1 MIDAKWWL
9 VCYDVRDPKRLRR
22 AATLLEGSGQRV
34 QYSIFRCW
42 MTPAQMQELRW
53 ELTRVLDSADELL
66 MIPLCPRCVAGMQ
79 TTHTSRN
86 DPDWPSQPEGYRI
99 V

>member
-1 MIDAKWWL
+1 MIDARWWL
-9 VCYDVRDPKRLRR
+9 VCYDVHDPKRLRR
-22 AATLLEGSGQRV
+22 AAQLLEGSGQRV
-34 QYSIFRCW
+34 QYSVFRCW

-53 ELTRVLDSADELL
+53 ELTQVLDPADELL
-66 MIPLCPRCVAGMQ
+66 MIPLCPRCVAGMR
-79 TTHTSRN
+79 TTHSSRN